1 MAQKK
6 FIYDEFGIISADFF
20 NIDLANDNRH
30 FLNPYNIGLINHPV
44 AIESTRVAV
53 HFFESVRQE
62 LLAGNVERA
71 ESLFCRYLTEPRET
85 CLGYA
90 TNGVYGKGINELAQ
104 YIINQIYYEDNHL
117 INEIKRIEDIKLYID
132 NVADDRVSDIYTNVI
147 RGVLLRYTEEQC
159 DLHGIPLV
167 LQKSKAYWNP
177 STASWEYTVCRH
189 FVWHKDNNVK
199 LLVPKCFIGGVSY
212 TLSKLINK
220 VILSDLTE
228 LEVRDTNSS
237 IRKLHKDNTPYVT
250 KKDMRLKLRQNQIAL
265 DKAYARKYSKEN
277 FGCSLRLRESI
288 EDKIF
293 NNSSCFK

>member
-1 MAQKK
+1 M
-6 FIYDEFGIISADFF
+6 
-20 NIDLANDNRH
+20 
-30 FLNPYNIGLINHPV
+30 
-44 AIESTRVAV
+44 
-53 HFFESVRQE
+53 
-62 LLAGNVERA
+62 
-71 ESLFCRYLTEPRET
+71 
-85 CLGYA
+85 
-90 TNGVYGKGINELAQ
+90 
-104 YIINQIYYEDNHL
+104 
-117 INEIKRIEDIKLYID
+117 
-132 NVADDRVSDIYTNVI
+132 
-147 RGVLLRYTEEQC
+147 
-159 DLHGIPLV
+159 
-167 LQKSKAYWNP
+167 
-177 STASWEYTVCRH
+177 
-189 FVWHKDNNVK
+189 K